1 MDAIWQGILVG
12 LVLSIGMGP
21 VMFAL
26 IQTSLREGFWSA
38 MLFEIGVLAADALC
52 ITIAF
57 FTFGRLLNYP
67 LINHYI
73 LLGGGLVLIGLGI
86 INFKGKTAK
95 LRAAKEFLRG
105 KQTHSGLLIVKG
117 FLYNL
122 LNPSVILFW
131 LGAVT
136 LASANFEGS
145 RSLMIQHF
153 GAILSTVFFFDVVKA
168 WFAHAVR
175 RFINPRFMMYST
187 QVMGIIFIVFGI
199 ALLVKSIISL
209 MNHYS

>member
-1 MDAIWQGILVG
+1 MNAISQGIIVG

-26 IQTSLREGFWSA
+26 IQTSLREGFWNA
-38 MLFEIGVLAADALC
+38 MLFEIGVLTADALC
-52 ITIAF
+52 ITVAF
-57 FTFGRLLNYP
+57 FSFGRLLNNP
-67 LINHYI
+67 LVNHYI
-73 LLGGGLVLIGLGI
+73 LLVGGLVLIGLGI
-86 INFKGKTAK
+86 SNFKGKKAK
-95 LRAAKEFLRG
+95 LRAAKEFLQG
-105 KQTHSGLLIVKG
+105 KQTHGGLLMIQG

-153 GAILSTVFFFDVVKA
+153 SATLTTVFFFDLVKVL
-168 WFAHAVR
+168 FAHASR
-175 RFINPRFMMYST
+175 RFITPRFMMYST
-187 QVMGIIFIVFGI
+187 QIMGIIFIVFGI
-199 ALLVKSIISL
+199 VLLIKSIIEL
-209 MNHYS
+209 GV